1 VRPDSDVG
9 AGRDRVLDL
18 TKSFA
23 LLVVVVAHAL
33 AWDVSTGT
41 PASILDLRPELSW
54 VTWLLQV
61 LPLFFAAGAVSNLA
75 SWGRHHDP
83 KTFWR
88 RRVSRLA
95 TPAVLYALVW
105 SAVLLPVAVFFTP
118 VEMVGRYLA
127 QLLWFL
133 GVYSAAVIA
142 VPLTARWAGRPLLT
156 LSLWLA
162 VILAVDLVRWQVAPT
177 VGWFNMLL
185 VWAWLHQLGYS
196 LPALRSRPTSALV
209 TGGAF
214 ALALAVVVAAV
225 GPYSTSMVST
235 AGDPGLSNLSPPTVV
250 LALYGLAQVLMLAA
264 LWPALER
271 LMAWRPAWMAVAV
284 FGSRAVEVYLW
295 HIPLVGSVIAIAWI
309 SGWAPGPLSGAW
321 WALHVTVAAL
331 VVPLAWWV
339 AGPAGWAARRLAERA
354 AATPPG
360 RGRRPQS
367 PRHSGT
373 LPACLVVSLS
383 IMALSQTGVATW
395 WGDGLLGMPMS
406 TVVLVAALVGGW
418 WVLVASAPGVGT
430 HDVRGLSG
438 GDVADLPRGDT
449 SVGQ

>member
-1 VRPDSDVG
+1 MRVDDAVG

-18 TKSFA
+18 TKSCA

-75 SWGRHHDP
+75 SWRRRPDAAW
-83 KTFWR
+83 FWR

-105 SAVLLPVAVFFTP
+105 AAVLLPLALLFTP

-133 GVYSAAVIA
+133 GVYTAAVIA
-142 VPLTARWAGRPLLT
+142 VPWTARWATRPVLT
-156 LSLWLA
+156 LGLWLG
-162 VILAVDLVRWQVAPT
+162 VIIAVDLVRWRLAPT

-185 VWAWLHQLGYS
+185 VWAWLHQLGFS
-196 LPALRSRPTSALV
+196 LKALRARPAASLV
-209 TGGAF
+209 AGGGA
-214 ALALAVVVAAV
+214 ALALAVLVAVV

-235 AGDPGLSNLSPPTVV
+235 AADPGLSNLSPPTVV
-250 LALYGLAQVLMLAA
+250 LALYGLAQVLLLAA
-264 LWPALER
+264 LWPALRR
-271 LMAWRPAWMAVAV
+271 LMAWRPAWLAVAV

-295 HIPLVGSVIAIAWI
+295 HIPLVAVVIGVAWI
-309 SGWAPGPLSGAW
+309 TGLGPAPLSAAW

-339 AGPAGWAARRLAERA
+339 AGPTGRASRRLVAWA
-354 AATPPG
+354 G
-360 RGRRPQS
+360 RGQHVPRR
-367 PRHSGT
+367 SGT
-373 LPACLVVSLS
+373 LAASLVVATS
-383 IMALSQTGVATW
+383 IVALSQTGLATW
-395 WGDGLLGMPMS
+395 WGDGLLRLPMS
-406 TVVLVAALVGGW
+406 TVVLVVALVGGW
-418 WVLVASAPGVGT
+418 WVLVGSAAGVGPD
-430 HDVRGLSG
+430 DVRGLP
-438 GDVADLPRGDT
+438 GDDVTDLPRGDA

>member
-1 VRPDSDVG
+1 MG
-9 AGRDRVLDL
+9 AGRDPVLDL

-75 SWGRHHDP
+75 SWGRRRDAAW
-83 KTFWR
+83 FWR
-88 RRVSRLA
+88 RRMSRLA

-105 SAVLLPVAVFFTP
+105 AAVLLPLALFFTP

-133 GVYSAAVIA
+133 GVYAAAVIA
-142 VPLTARWAGRPLLT
+142 VPWTARWATRPVLT
-156 LSLWLA
+156 LGLWFA
-162 VILAVDLVRWQVAPT
+162 VIVAVDLVRWQLAPT
-177 VGWFNMLL
+177 FGWFNMLL

-196 LPALRSRPTSALV
+196 LSALRSRPAATLV
-209 TGGAF
+209 AAGGA
-214 ALALAVVVAAV
+214 ALALAVAVAVV

-235 AGDPGLSNLSPPTVV
+235 AADPRLSNLSPPTVV
-250 LALYGLAQVLMLAA
+250 LALYGLAQVLLVAA
-264 LWPALER
+264 LWPALQR
-271 LMAWRPAWMAVAV
+271 LMQWRPAWMAVAV
-284 FGSRAVEVYLW
+284 IGSRAVEVYLW
-295 HIPLVGSVIAIAWI
+295 HIPLVAVVIGTSWI
-309 SGWAPGPLSGAW
+309 TGLGPVPLSAAW

-339 AGPAGWAARRLAERA
+339 AGPTGRASRRLVAWA
-354 AATPPG
+354 G
-360 RGRRPQS
+360 RGQHVPRR
-367 PRHSGT
+367 SGT
-373 LPACLVVSLS
+373 LAACLVVATS
-383 IMALSQTGVATW
+383 IVALSQTGLATW
-395 WGDGLLGMPMS
+395 WGDGLLRLPMS
-406 TVVLVAALVGGW
+406 TVLLVAALVGGW
-418 WVLVASAPGVGT
+418 WVIVGSPAGVGSD
-430 HDVRGLSG
+430 DVRGLPG
-438 GDVADLPRGDT
+438 GDVTDLPRGDA